1 MSLDPFCLARRR
13 PWVNIWNGESL
24 KGFSESVS
32 AFLRVG
38 MEESVQNVTSPPSTR
53 THSSTMVCQVDG
65 EKDVGRAE
73 LCTLVLSLLC
83 ARIILYL
90 RLDVCLETVKQD
102 HPSTTGEVFR
112 TQTLPCW
119 GSFWNSSHHILCLTS
134 SLSSESRSWPPS
146 LGNVASGETDTSPI
160 CGFINFG
167 SRSWEF
173 SESGP
178 PARGIYNQTWSSH

>member
-1 MSLDPFCLARRR
+1 M
-13 PWVNIWNGESL
+13 
-24 KGFSESVS
+24 
-32 AFLRVG
+32 
-38 MEESVQNVTSPPSTR
+38 QNVTSPPSTHI
-53 THSSTMVCQVDG
+53 HSSSMVCQVDG
-65 EKDVGRAE
+65 EKDVGRVE
-73 LCTLVLSLLC
+73 LYALVLPLLS

-90 RLDVCLETVKQD
+90 RLDVCLETVEED
-102 HPSTTGEVFR
+102 HPSTAGEVFR

-119 GSFWNSSHHILCLTS
+119 GSFWNFSHQILCLTS
-134 SLSSESRSWPPS
+134 SLSSESRSWPSS

-178 PARGIYNQTWSSH
+178 PARGIYNQTWSSHWSRNNK